1 MKKNKIIELL
11 GETILPGT
19 SKTIEVE
26 IAKLHS
32 MTKLK
37 IPVIIER
44 SKIDGPTVLLS
55 ACLHGDE
62 INGTEIVR
70 KIIRNK
76 INKPKRGTIICIP
89 IINIFGFINQTR
101 EFPDKRDLNRVFPGS
116 KTGSL
121 ASRFAHFLVT
131 EIIPKVDYAIDFHA
145 GGASRFNAPQI
156 RIVPNNTELKELATV
171 FNSPFTLYS
180 KNIPGSFRNA
190 CTKLGVKMLLF
201 EGGKSL
207 DLNELITT
215 KGIEGTMRF
224 LNHLDMLNPKK
235 EVPHTTEKT
244 IFIEKS
250 NWIRANFSGMFH
262 GLVKIGSFVQKGEL
276 LAMISDPYGKV
287 EYKLKAPNDGY
298 VINVNDAPIVY
309 QGDAVFHISTKLE
322 DQS

>member
-1 MKKNKIIELL
+1 MKNTRVIELL
-11 GETILPGT
+11 GESILPGE

-37 IPVIIER
+37 IPVIVER
-44 SKIDGPTVLLS
+44 SKIDGPIVLLS

-70 KIIRNK
+70 QVIRKK
-76 INKPKRGTIICIP
+76 INRPKRGTIICIP

-116 KTGSL
+116 KNGSL

-131 EIIPKVDYAIDFHA
+131 DIIPKVDYAIDFHA

-156 RIVPNNTELKELATV
+156 RIVANNSELKELARA
-171 FNSPFTLYS
+171 FNAPFTLFS
-180 KNIPGSFRNA
+180 KNIKGSFRNA

-207 DLNELITT
+207 DLNDMITHE
-215 KGIEGTMRF
+215 GIEGTMRF

-235 EVPHTTEKT
+235 EQSFSVEPT

-250 NWIRANFSGMFH
+250 NWIRANFSGLFH
-262 GLVKIGSFVQKGEL
+262 GLVKIGSFVKKGEV

-287 EYKLKAPNDGY
+287 EHKLKAPNDGY
-298 VINVNDAPIVY
+298 IINVNDAPIVY
-309 QGDAVFHISTKLE
+309 QGDAIFHISTKLE
-322 DQS
+322 DE